1 MGSEDSC
8 TIHPSAKQP
17 LESIDIAKALRDP
30 VTLQFL
36 VCGRTGVGKSS
47 LINSLLGRQVCNVN
61 DPGMYLENATAAFSA
76 GITEVNKTVFNVDEM
91 LVSVWDSPGL
101 QDSPGLEDGT
111 EHEDSYLQSMYDNCC
126 DVDLV
131 LYCMEM
137 TTVRWTPNEKRALEL
152 LTRKFGPEFW
162 RKTVLV
168 LTKAN
173 MVSVP
178 PKEKGK
184 ERDYHQRL
192 YCNFTKIFHD
202 QLAAQGVPESI
213 AQEVPCVAAGLCDP
227 EDDSEEGRFIWYVS
241 GKSKSCSDC
250 VQVDFLYELWVTCF
264 ETISRRNRDYF
275 VIATTR
281 QRVKPLSGPTQE
293 EQERLMKI
301 LEETAAREK
310 AEKEMRERLEREIR
324 EQSRRHQ
331 EAMQRMQQQIHQ
343 LSMSTVS
350 QTSSSSS
357 GSSSSAG
364 GKVVGAAVGATA
376 GAVVFGPAGAII
388 GGVFGALFG
397 D

>member
-1 MGSEDSC
+1 M
-8 TIHPSAKQP
+8 
-17 LESIDIAKALRDP
+17 
-30 VTLQFL
+30 
-36 VCGRTGVGKSS
+36 
-47 LINSLLGRQVCNVN
+47 
-61 DPGMYLENATAAFSA
+61 
-76 GITEVNKTVFNVDEM
+76 
-91 LVSVWDSPGL
+91 
-101 QDSPGLEDGT
+101 
-111 EHEDSYLQSMYDNCC
+111 
-126 DVDLV
+126 
-131 LYCMEM
+131 
-137 TTVRWTPNEKRALEL
+137 
-152 LTRKFGPEFW
+152 
-162 RKTVLV
+162 LV

-213 AQEVPCVAAGLCDP
+213 AKKVPCVAAGLCDP
-227 EDDSEEGRFIWYVS
+227 EDDSEEGRFVWYVS
-241 GKSKSCSDC
+241 GKSKSCGDR

-281 QRVKPLSGPTQE
+281 QRVKPLNGPTQE

-310 AEKEMRERLEREIR
+310 AEKEKRERLEREIQ

-331 EAMQRMQQQIHQ
+331 EDMQRMQQQIH
-343 LSMSTVS
+343 

-364 GKVVGAAVGATA
+364 GQVFGAAAGATA
-376 GAVVFGPAGAII
+376 GGLMFGPAGAVI
-388 GGVFGALFG
+388 GGVLGALFG
-397 D
+397 K

>member
-1 MGSEDSC
+1 MASGDSC
-8 TIHPSAKQP
+8 TIHPSVKQP
-17 LESIDIAKALRDP
+17 LESIDITKALRDP
-30 VTLQFL
+30 VKLQFL

-61 DPGMYLENATAAFSA
+61 DPGMNLENATAAFSA
-76 GITEVNKTVFNVDEM
+76 GTTKVNKTVFKVDEM

-101 QDSPGLEDGT
+101 QDGT
-111 EHEDSYLQSMYDNCC
+111 EHEDSYLQSMYDNCK

-162 RKTVLV
+162 KKTVLV

-213 AQEVPCVAAGLCDP
+213 AKKVPCVAAGLCDP
-227 EDDSEEGRFIWYVS
+227 EDDSEEGRFVWYVS
-241 GKSKSCSDC
+241 GKSKSCGDR

-281 QRVKPLSGPTQE
+281 QRVKPLNGPTQE

-310 AEKEMRERLEREIR
+310 AEKEKRERLEREIQ

-331 EAMQRMQQQIHQ
+331 EDMQRMQQQIHQ
-343 LSMSTVS
+343 LSTSTVS

-364 GKVVGAAVGATA
+364 GQVFGAAAGATA
-376 GAVVFGPAGAII
+376 GGLMFGPAGAVI

-397 D
+397 K